1 MRTLKACLFDL
12 DGVIVDTARYHFLA
26 WKQLAEQLGI
36 DFTEEHN
43 ELLKGVSR
51 MRSLDII
58 LEIGGKTL
66 SEEEK
71 TALANKKNEVY
82 LEYILKMDESEIL
95 PGVKSFITELKNN
108 HIRVALGSAS
118 KNARLI
124 LKRLN
129 IENLFDAVIDGN
141 KVSEAKPD
149 PEVFLN
155 GAAELQVEPEA
166 CVVFE
171 DAVAGIEAAQNAG
184 MFCVGIGDITI
195 LKKANLV
202 IPGFADF
209 NLEKLQA
216 CMQED
221 SYLHVK

>member
-1 MRTLKACLFDL
+1 MKACLFDL

-26 WKQLAEQLGI
+26 WKQLARELGI

-71 TALANKKNEVY
+71 TALADKKNNAY

-118 KNARLI
+118 KNAQLI
-124 LKRLN
+124 LNRLN

-155 GAAELQVEPEA
+155 GAAKLKVEPEA

-171 DAVAGIEAAQNAG
+171 DALAGVEAAKNAG
-184 MFCVGIGDITI
+184 MFCVGVGDQTT
-195 LKKANLV
+195 LKAADLV
-202 IPGFADF
+202 ISGFADF
-209 NLEKLQA
+209 TLGKLKA
-216 CMQED
+216 SMQKD